1 MAVQSSWNA
10 DALLAQFEAAAEIG
24 VFKASEVLL
33 EQAAALAPHEE
44 GILETSG
51 TATADGLKG
60 RVAFNTPYALRQHE
74 EVGWRHANGRTA
86 KYLERPAN
94 GFTEE
99 FTEIVAGAIRR
110 EMT

>member
-10 DALLAQFEAAAEIG
+10 DALLAQFEAAAERG
-24 VFKASEVLL
+24 VFEGTEALL
-33 EQAAALAPHEE
+33 AQSDALVPIEE
-44 GILETSG
+44 GTLSNSG
-51 TATADGLKG
+51 LATADGLKG
-60 RVAFNTPYALRQHE
+60 RVSYSQPYARRQHE